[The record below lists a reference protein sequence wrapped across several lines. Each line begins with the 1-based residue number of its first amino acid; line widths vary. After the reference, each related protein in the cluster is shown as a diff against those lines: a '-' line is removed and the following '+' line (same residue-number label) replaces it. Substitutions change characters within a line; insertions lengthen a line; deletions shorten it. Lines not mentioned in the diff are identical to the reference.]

1 MKKIKIFST
10 IDYILLGCVLA
21 LTAIG
26 IAFIYSASILQGG
39 SVIRAAKFNYIKRI
53 VWAFAGLVLMVSFAA
68 FDYRK
73 TERYIFWVFI
83 FFIALNVFT
92 AKFGK
97 KINGSRSWLGIG
109 PFGIQ
114 PAEFSKIVFI
124 FFLGWYFN
132 TSENEKPLKRFLVSL
147 GILFLQVISVML
159 QPDLGTALV
168 FFPIYLFMSFAA
180 GIEYRYIGIVLGI
193 GLLTIIF
200 TMLPLWQMH
209 IVKATVPAI
218 KFLTEKRLRTIIIIA
233 LIAIIVIGILGYF
246 LFNRNP
252 FFRKFFYWVTYVCA
266 ILMIAMVISPVVV
279 KKLKNYQAKRIVIFI
294 DPETDPLD
302 AGWNILRAKTAIG
315 IGGPIGLGFMK
326 GEQSH
331 KKFIPEQGTDF
342 IFSILAEE
350 WGFLGGL
357 LVFSLLLSILLR
369 IVHIIKTSSNKYGMY
384 ISAGIFGMFFFH
396 IMENLGM
403 VMGLMPITGI
413 PLPFLSYGGSSL
425 LTNMM
430 ACGTVMSVRYRRF
443 NFM

>member
-1 MKKIKIFST
+1 MRKIKIFST

-26 IAFIYSASILQGG
+26 VAFIYSASILQDG
-39 SVIRAAKFNYIKRI
+39 SVIKSAQYNYIKQI
-53 VWAFAGLVLMVSFAA
+53 FWALVGIILMISFAA

-73 TERYIFWVFI
+73 TERYIFWVFL
-83 FFIALNVFT
+83 FFILLNVFT

-124 FFLGWYFN
+124 FFLGWYLN

-147 GILFLQVISVML
+147 AILFVQVISVML

-168 FFPIYLFMSFAA
+168 FFPIYIFMSFAA
-180 GIEYRYIGIVLGI
+180 GIEYRYLGIVLGVGI
-193 GLLTIIF
+193 LTVGF
-200 TMLPLWQMH
+200 TMLLLWQKW
-209 IVKATVPAI
+209 IVKANVAGL
-218 KFLTEKRLRTIIIIA
+218 KFLTDKFLYVIVIVS
-233 LIAIIVIGILGYF
+233 LITIIVIGILGYF
-246 LFNRNP
+246 LFKRNP
-252 FFRKFFYWVTYVCA
+252 FFRKTFYWVTYASA
-266 ILMIAMVISPVVV
+266 IFLVAMVVAPVVTH
-279 KKLKNYQAKRIVIFI
+279 KLKDYQGKRIVIFI
-294 DPETDPLD
+294 DPQQDPRD

-315 IGGPIGLGFMK
+315 IGGPFGLGFLK

-350 WGFLGGL
+350 WGFAGGI

-384 ISAGIFGMFFFH
+384 IAAGVFGMFFFH
-396 IMENLGM
+396 ILENIGM

-430 ACGTVMSVRYRRF
+430 ACGAVMSVRYRRF

>member
-1 MKKIKIFST
+1 MRKIKVFST

-26 IAFIYSASILQGG
+26 VAFIYSASILQDG
-39 SVIRAAKFNYIKRI
+39 SVIATAKYNYIKQ
-53 VWAFAGLVLMVSFAA
+53 VFWAILGLVFMISFAV
-68 FDYRK
+68 FDYRQ
-73 TERYIFWVFI
+73 TERYIFWI
-83 FFIALNVFT
+83 FVVSIIVNVIT
-92 AKFGK
+92 AKFGRYV
-97 KINGSRSWLGIG
+97 NGSRSWIGIG

-114 PAEFSKIVFI
+114 PAEFSKIIFI
-124 FFLGWYFN
+124 FFLGWYLN

-147 GILFLQVISVML
+147 GILFIQVIAVML

-168 FFPIYLFMSFAA
+168 FFPIYIFMCFAS
-180 GIEYRYIGIVLGI
+180 GVEYRYIGIVLGI
-193 GLLTIIF
+193 GLLTVLF
-200 TMLPLWQMH
+200 TMLQLWEIY
-209 IVKATVPAI
+209 IVNAKVPAI
-218 KFLTEKRLRTIIIIA
+218 KPLTDKSLRL
-233 LIAIIVIGILGYF
+233 IIVIALVTIIVISILGYF
-246 LFNRNP
+246 LFKRNI
-252 FFRKFFYWVTYVCA
+252 FFRKFFYWVTYACA
-266 ILMIAMVISPVVV
+266 ILMIAMIVSPVVV

-294 DPETDPLD
+294 DPETDPKD
-302 AGWNILRAKTAIG
+302 SGWNILRAKTAIG
-315 IGGPIGLGFMK
+315 IGGPFGLGFLK

-350 WGFLGGL
+350 WGFAGGL

-384 ISAGIFGMFFFH
+384 IAAGIFGMFFFH

-425 LTNMM
+425 LTNMI
-430 ACGTVMSVRYRRF
+430 ACGALMSVRYRRF